1 VLPADEKERL
11 TVLDNFDRIPVE
23 NPLALTQ
30 QLKTGERSKEIGPLE
45 AGSSEAD
52 GFIAVIES
60 RTFIRECIRRSMQ
73 SAFPL
78 PVLTYSTAIEMEQ
91 QLLLTLPKLIIIS
104 WVEDN
109 REASIN
115 ALKVLSEL
123 APRIPVI
130 VLAYNNDAELARTAI
145 CQGAKAYIP
154 VTMGFEITVEAV
166 RFVLAGGSYVPMD
179 CLLASNLPGD
189 APSQR
194 PPTSG
199 LVTARELAVIRAI
212 QKGKSNKVIAYE
224 LNMCESTVKVH
235 VRNIM
240 KKLKARNRTEVA
252 IKAQTGLSAALP
264 AGSSTEVST
273 GGERLERLVGLPA
286 LNAYGKTQ
294 LAQPVKQDRPPF
306 APSRIRCDDNLA
318 L

>member
-1 VLPADEKERL
+1 MQ
-11 TVLDNFDRIPVE
+11 DNLDRIPVE
-23 NPLALTQ
+23 NALALTRLQ
-30 QLKTGERSKEIGPLE
+30 KTGERSKEIGPLE
-45 AGSSEAD
+45 VGSAEAD

-78 PVLTYSTAIEMEQ
+78 PVLTYSTAIELEQ
-91 QLLLTLPKLIIIS
+91 QHLLSSPKLIIIS

-109 REASIN
+109 KEASIN

-145 CQGAKAYIP
+145 CHGAKGYIP
-154 VTMGFEITVEAV
+154 VTMGFEIAIEAV
-166 RFVLAGGSYVPMD
+166 RFVLAGGTYVPMD
-179 CLLASNLPGD
+179 CLLATDRPGD
-189 APSQR
+189 APAQ

-199 LVTARELAVIRAI
+199 LVTGRELAVIRAI
-212 QKGKSNKVIAYE
+212 QNGKSNKVIAYE

-240 KKLKARNRTEVA
+240 KKLNAKNRTDVA
-252 IKAQTGLSAALP
+252 IKAQTVLSTSPGPTLALSCP
-264 AGSSTEVST
+264 SRNKLFSEGDMST
-273 GGERLERLVGLPA
+273 RNLARFVGLR
-286 LNAYGKTQ
+286 T
-294 LAQPVKQDRPPF
+294 
-306 APSRIRCDDNLA
+306 
-318 L
+318 